1 MANVYNRRAMAHDN
15 HFQPRMRA
23 LGRPGEGGRVLLTL
37 ACAFAV
43 IYGMREA
50 RDLLVPI
57 LMAAFLA
64 TISYSITVALRRYL
78 RFPHWLAVIFTVLAD
93 GGVIFGVFSLLRFLA
108 ADMKETLQ
116 GDLIERFSAKYA
128 DVMCML
134 DEWGVGE
141 QARQIASKPQDII
154 DTHQI
159 VSFSQTV
166 AAQIVSLT
174 SITTLVLVLMTF
186 FLAEAPLFRRNY
198 EHLPNSS
205 EGKSK
210 MIDALQGIQRYL
222 LIKTLA
228 SLGNGLL
235 AWWLCAVMDVPF
247 AFLWG
252 VFVFV
257 LNYIPTIGS
266 IVAAI
271 PPILLALLF
280 GGWGD
285 AIIVAAGYLFID
297 FIIGN
302 GLEPLFLGKE
312 FGIAT
317 SVVLLSVL
325 FWGWVL
331 GPCGM
336 FLAVPITVLIKLAL
350 ENSRD
355 LNWVALLIDDGTS
368 YSSSHGSV
376 PPRESGTPAGT
387 EQNVNH

>member
-1 MANVYNRRAMAHDN
+1 MGVNVYNPRAMGQDDY
-15 HFQPRMRA
+15 QPRMRA
-23 LGRPGEGGRVLLTL
+23 LGRPGEGARVLLTL
-37 ACAFAV
+37 ACAFV
-43 IYGMREA
+43 VLFGLREL
-50 RDLLVPI
+50 RDVLVPV
-57 LMAAFLA
+57 LLAAFLA
-64 TISYSITVALRRYL
+64 TISYAITVALRRYL

-93 GGVIFGVFSLLRFLA
+93 GGVIFGVVSLLRFLA
-108 ADMKETLQ
+108 ADMKATLQ
-116 GDLIERFSAKYA
+116 GDVTQRFAEKYA
-128 DVMCML
+128 EVMQML

-141 QARQIASKPQDII
+141 QAREFASSPKDIFDPQ
-154 DTHQI
+154 
-159 VSFSQTV
+159 
-166 AAQIVSLT
+166 QIVSLLQTVTAELLSLT
-174 SITTLVLVLMTF
+174 SVTTLVLVLMTF

-198 EHLPNSS
+198 EHLPNSR
-205 EGKSK
+205 EGKNE
-210 MIDALQGIQRYL
+210 MLEALEGIQRYL

-235 AWWLCAVMDVPF
+235 AWWLCAAMEVPF

-252 VFVFV
+252 VCVFV

-266 IVAAI
+266 IVAAL
-271 PPILLALLF
+271 PPILLALLL

-285 AIIVAAGYLFID
+285 AIIVAIGYLGID

-302 GLEPLFLGKE
+302 GVEPLFLGKE

-331 GPCGM
+331 GPAGM

-355 LNWVALLIDDGTS
+355 LRWVATLIDDGTS
-368 YSSSHGSV
+368 YAPKKLALHPKDSSSKEA
-376 PPRESGTPAGT
+376 PDT
-387 EQNVNH
+387 